1 MAFGTFDLFHPG
13 HEHYLREAAKLWDE
27 LIVIVARDARVL
39 TMKLRSPIHTE
50 LTRLDNVVHA
60 FPEAMVLLGDEKDM
74 MEPLRIYA
82 PDIIALWYDQFF
94 PEERVRS
101 VLPNVWVVRIDGF
114 MTDIHKSSL
123 LRQKMEHTP
132 PTMQ

>member
-13 HEHYLREAAKLWDE
+13 HAYYLREAAKLWDE

-114 MTDIHKSSL
+114 MTDVHKSSL

>member
-13 HEHYLREAAKLWDE
+13 HEYYLREAAKLWDE

-74 MEPLRIYA
+74 MEPLRIYT

-94 PEERVRS
+94 PEEMVRS

-114 MTDIHKSSL
+114 MTDLHKSSL
-123 LRQKMEHTP
+123 LRQKIEHTP
-132 PTMQ
+132 PTIE

>member
-13 HEHYLREAAKLWDE
+13 HKHYLDAALALGDE
-27 LIVIVARDARVL
+27 LIIIVARDSRVL
-39 TMKLRSPIHTE
+39 AVKLRSPIHTE
-50 LTRLDNVVHA
+50 LTRLDNVSNA
-60 FPEAMVLLGDEKDM
+60 CPEAMVLLGDEKDM
-74 MEPLRIYA
+74 MEPLRIYV

-114 MTDIHKSSL
+114 MTDVHKSSL
-123 LRQKMEHTP
+123 LRQKMEYTP
-132 PTMQ
+132 PTIE

>member
-13 HEHYLREAAKLWDE
+13 HEYYLREAAKLWDE
-27 LIVIVARDARVL
+27 LIVIVARDTRVL
-39 TMKLRSPIHTE
+39 TMKLRSSIHTE

-114 MTDIHKSSL
+114 MTDVHKSSL